1 MNFVACSAYAFW
13 RASVQYSD
21 RILKLPYW
29 IPEIKET
36 WNKETIPSP
45 PPPKK
50 DERRLIRRAASGYQV
65 L

>member
-36 WNKETIPSP
+36 WNKETIPP
-45 PPPKK
+45 PPQ
-50 DERRLIRRAASGYQV
+50 EG
-65 L
+65 